1 MRNYYLFIGA
11 LSLIV
16 VALLITGFVIG
27 GTPVS
32 QRLVALDT
40 TRLADFSA
48 LQTSI
53 IAYYQNHVRLP
64 EKLSDLSLPTL
75 PTDPVTRQAYIY
87 QPTTATSFKLCAEFA
102 TDSSKTNPSDSLRAY
117 PISSEYTHKKGYDCV
132 TYNIPDYVVPGVPTP
147 AGALPQFTKGIYL
160 KEQSSPTTKT
170 LVVNYNNNAVITI
183 DYSQARFLSVGGDL
197 VELETYFL
205 NGDLLEIYGVTTRP
219 AYISASQIKDLSR

>member
-1 MRNYYLFIGA
+1 MRNYYLFIGV

-16 VALLITGFVIG
+16 TALLITGFIVG

-32 QRLVALDT
+32 QRSVALDA

-53 IAYYQNHVRLP
+53 VAYYQNHVRLP
-64 EKLSDLSLPTL
+64 ERLSDLSLPIL

-87 QPTTATSFKLCAEFA
+87 QPTTVTSFKLCTEFS
-102 TDSSKTNPSDSLRAY
+102 TDSSTANSSASLLSY
-117 PISSEYTHKKGYDCV
+117 QISSEYTHKKGYDCV
-132 TYNIPDYVVPGVPTP
+132 TYNIPEYAVPSVPTP
-147 AGALPQFTKGIYL
+147 ADALSQFTKGIYL
-160 KEQSSPTTKT
+160 KEQSSPTTNA
-170 LVVNYNNNAVITI
+170 LVINYNNNAVITV

-197 VELETYFL
+197 VEPETYFL